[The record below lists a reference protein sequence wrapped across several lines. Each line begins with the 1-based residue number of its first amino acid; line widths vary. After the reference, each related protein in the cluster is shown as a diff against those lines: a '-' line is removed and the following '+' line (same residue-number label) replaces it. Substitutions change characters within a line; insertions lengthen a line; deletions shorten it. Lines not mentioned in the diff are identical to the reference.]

1 MVKLIS
7 NLLQITF
14 DKIFACDFC
23 EYKCHKNITLKVHKQ
38 INHSDEAKIP
48 KKRQKMQI
56 EAFPCEVF
64 IEEPVADCPG
74 KVEDV
79 VKVEKTEELEP
90 IEPFEEISTSVKTEA
105 PIASEQKPK
114 FSLKGLLNKS
124 NIKLV
129 TSIKV
134 FKCAI
139 CKKGEVEIILVQKN
153 SISQN
158 FRLEIAEPHSLRT

>member
-38 INHSDEAKIP
+38 INHSEGPKIP
-48 KKRQKMQI
+48 KKRQKMEI
-56 EAFPCEVF
+56 EAFPGEVF
-64 IEEPVADCPG
+64 IEEPVSDCPG
-74 KVEDV
+74 KAEEV

-90 IEPFEEISTSVKTEA
+90 IEPFEEISTSVKSEA
-105 PIASEQKPK
+105 PIPSEQKPK

-139 CKKGEVEIILVQKN
+139 CKKGRIAIILVQKMLFQ
-153 SISQN
+153 SKFSTRKCGI
-158 FRLEIAEPHSLRT
+158 